1 MVALFDPAR
10 HEPLTTSPWR
20 ESAARA
26 AIERITKSA
35 VDEFDPARGWLTH
48 PLDEPKTPDEVVHSL
63 YRGSGGV
70 IWALETLARVGA
82 VERKLDFSR
91 FVIGLAERNRPALQG
106 DLHGT
111 ASYLLGDT
119 GLWLLEW
126 TFTHDAAVAQR
137 VFDAVQGNIDNPV
150 REALW
155 GSPGTVLAAI
165 HMAEATG
172 EQRWSTLVEQ
182 AVQRLFDEMEI
193 DADTGTWVWS
203 QDLYGRRQRL
213 LGAGHGF
220 AGNVYPALRAA
231 AIIAPALA
239 GQFMSRALA
248 TLQATMLRGSDNE
261 SDNDGDNA
269 GDRPGAALA
278 NWHPV
283 IDAQRVAGRLPLV
296 QDCHGAPGIV
306 CRLARAP
313 RSPEWDQLLLAAGE
327 LSWRAGPLVKGASL
341 CHGTAGTAMACL
353 ALCRRTGDALWLQR
367 ARALGMHCIEQ
378 VEAARA
384 QYGRGRQSL
393 WTGDLGAACLLWNCI
408 AAEDAFATLDVF

>member
-10 HEPLTTSPWR
+10 HEPMTTSPWR

-35 VDEFDPARGWLTH
+35 VDEFDPARGWLAH
-48 PLDEPKTPDEVVHSL
+48 PLDDPDTPDEVVHAL
-63 YRGSGGV
+63 YHGSGGV
-70 IWALETLARVGA
+70 IWALEYLARVGA

-106 DLHGT
+106 GLHGT

-126 TFTHDAAVAQR
+126 TFTHDAALAQR
-137 VFDAVQGNIDNPV
+137 IFDAVQGNLDNPV

-155 GSPGTVLAAI
+155 GSPGTMLAAI
-165 HMAEATG
+165 HMAETTA
-172 EQRWSTLVEQ
+172 EPRWSQLVQ
-182 AVQRLFDEMEI
+182 LALQRLFDEMEI
-193 DADTGTWVWS
+193 DAETGTWVW
-203 QDLYGRRQRL
+203 QQNLYGRRQHL

-220 AGNVYPALRAA
+220 AGNVYPALRAGK
-231 AIIAPALA
+231 IIAPGLRD
-239 GQFMSRALA
+239 QFMARALA
-248 TLQATMLRGSDNE
+248 TLQATVLRADEGNE
-261 SDNDGDNA
+261 SDDGV
-269 GDRPGAALA
+269 GGVVALA
-278 NWHPV
+278 NWHPA

-306 CRLARAP
+306 CRLAGAP
-313 RSPEWDQLLLAAGE
+313 RSAEWDALLLAAGG
-327 LSWRAGPLVKGASL
+327 LGWRAGPLVKGASL

-378 VEAARA
+378 VETARTK
-384 QYGRGRQSL
+384 YGRGRQSL
-393 WTGDLGAACLLWNCI
+393 WTGDLGVACTLWSCVTGEY
-408 AAEDAFATLDVF
+408 AYPTLDVY